1 MNSHIIVAIIAL
13 VAGVMIG
20 FMAGVAVCLR
30 TAIRAVRQPPT
41 PIPAVLCFICAAI
54 TLLAAIGTGI
64 YSAYFLCASSPT
76 NATIFDVREQKDSEG
91 HFSRFPV
98 YRYTD
103 TNGTEHRDTTN
114 TSDGREFAVGD
125 IIPVRYLRS
134 SPGESRIDYFT
145 YHWLLP
151 FLLAGVSPVT
161 AAIGGALFW
170 NYKRQ
175 MRSSPNELTNP
186 IPPNP
191 NVA

>member
-1 MNSHIIVAIIAL
+1 MNSHIVVAIIAL

-20 FMAGVAVCLR
+20 FMIGVTVGLR

-54 TLLAAIGTGI
+54 TLLAAIGTSI
-64 YSAYFLCASSPT
+64 YSAYFLYASLPT
-76 NATIFDVREQKDSEG
+76 TATIVEVREQKDSEG

-98 YRYTD
+98 YRYAD
-103 TNGTEHRDTTN
+103 TNGTEHRDTTS

-125 IIPVRYLRS
+125 IIPIRYLRS
-134 SPGESRIDYFT
+134 SPGESRIDYFS

-151 FLLAGVSPVT
+151 ILLAAVSPVT
-161 AAIGGALFW
+161 AAIGGALLW

-175 MRSSPNELTNP
+175 KRSSPDEISNP
-186 IPPNP
+186 ISPNP